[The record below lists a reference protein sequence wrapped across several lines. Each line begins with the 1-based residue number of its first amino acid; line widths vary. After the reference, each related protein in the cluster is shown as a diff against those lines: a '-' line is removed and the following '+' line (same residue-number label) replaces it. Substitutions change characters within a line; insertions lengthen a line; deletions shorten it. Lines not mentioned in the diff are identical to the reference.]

1 MLKIA
6 HRGHSDK
13 HGDNNMQS
21 FIDAAQCGFNMIELD
36 IQLSKSGVVIVY
48 HDTYLDGKDIQEYSL
63 GDLMKKGIITLEFV
77 LYKIGPTE
85 IPLFLDIKGDV
96 KVVHE
101 MVRLLKKYVKP
112 HRMRKIYVSG
122 FNRCFVDLLKPYNLP
137 INFGFTTENNFT
149 INQLKCLM
157 KGMQFVCL
165 HWSVL
170 DNKSVDYFNQ
180 NNILVFVYTCKDDY
194 ILKYIK
200 KYNVDGIVSNYYFN

>member
-13 HGDNNMQS
+13 FGDNNMQS
-21 FIDAAQCGFNMIELD
+21 FINAAQCGFNMIELD
-36 IQLSKSGVVIVY
+36 IQLSKSGDVIVY
-48 HDTYLDGKDIQEYSL
+48 HDTYLDGKDITDYSL
-63 GDLMKKGIITLEFV
+63 GDLLKRGVVTFEFV
-77 LYKIGPTE
+77 LFKIGPTN

-137 INFGFTTENNFT
+137 INYGFTSENNYT
-149 INQLKCLM
+149 IPQLNVLM
-157 KGMQFVCL
+157 EGMQFVCL
-165 HWSVL
+165 HWSIL
-170 DNKSVDYFNQ
+170 DKKSVDYFNK
-180 NNILVFVYTCKDDY
+180 NNILIFVYTCKDDY
-194 ILKYIK
+194 ILNYIK
-200 KYNVDGIVSNYYFN
+200 RFNVDGIVSNFYFH